1 MTTQSRICQ
10 LLSRSPTPNASPQR
24 PSGFRPVRAAALV
37 LSCAAAV
44 FASAACS
51 GSTEKVFSAS
61 AFRAAARS
69 DPAPAI
75 APGRA
80 ILAKDLSIVT
90 VAASDRYLVWESAGP
105 EEHPVTLLMQRD
117 LETEKVKELSDA
129 TLPSWGLASTATWV
143 VYVADKAPPQLVA
156 VRHDGSDRTVLSDK
170 LIVPIDARGTLVA
183 WAEGDSS
190 HHRVVV
196 REMETGAEW
205 VAADMPSCPQGRC
218 YRIDKVTLAH
228 RGLIF
233 SRGAIGSHP
242 SIIVRRAFDDPRPTS
257 VSVPG
262 DPQPDLVRSSAGA
275 FYYQLRRGWIRW
287 DFGERRPRLIDLQ
300 SAVSSGPVPLDY
312 QQGRL
317 LLATGL
323 PCKSTL
329 IIRGGG
335 RTFRLPAPVSTPYS
349 PREFGPLCRQ
359 LTSAF
364 WSGNKLLG
372 AWAVLPK
379 LSVESHGDVGLVGV
393 AVAARTP
400 S

>member
-1 MTTQSRICQ
+1 
-10 LLSRSPTPNASPQR
+10 LSSTP
-24 PSGFRPVRAAALV
+24 GPVRAAALV
-37 LSCAAAV
+37 LASAAAV

-51 GSTEKVFSAS
+51 GSTEKTFSA
-61 AFRAAARS
+61 AEFIAAARS

-75 APGRA
+75 PPGRA

-90 VAASDRYLVWESAGP
+90 VAAGNRYLVWESAGP
-105 EEHPVTLLMQRD
+105 EENPVTLLMQRD
-117 LETEKVKELSDA
+117 LETGKVEKLSNA

-143 VYVADKAPPQLVA
+143 VHVADTAPPQLVA

-190 HHRVVV
+190 NQRVVV
-196 REMETGAEW
+196 REMETGGEW
-205 VAADMPSCPQGRC
+205 VAADMPSCPQEQC

-228 RGLIF
+228 RGVVF
-233 SRGAIGSHP
+233 SRGAIGPHP
-242 SIIVRRAFDDPRPTS
+242 SVIVRRAFDDAKPTS
-257 VSVPG
+257 VSVPD

-275 FYYQLRRGWIRW
+275 FYYQLRRGWMRW
-287 DFGERRPRLIDLQ
+287 DFGNRRPRLIDLE
-300 SAVSSGPVPLDY
+300 SAVSSGPVPLEY
-312 QQGRL
+312 RRGRL
-317 LLATGL
+317 LLATDL

-329 IIRGGG
+329 VIRGGG

-364 WSGNKLLG
+364 WTGDKLLG

-379 LSVESHGDVGLVGV
+379 LSVESHADVGLVGV
-393 AVAARTP
+393 AVAAGTP
-400 S
+400 R